1 MLELPYM
8 QERSGPDSK
17 VTVVY
22 LITKGFWGGAGKY
35 VYNLATSLPKDKYE
49 VSVICGQGRILKEKL
64 EKKGVKVF
72 SIGSM
77 RRDISIFGE
86 MVSFL
91 RIFWIVF
98 REKPD
103 VLHLNSPKAGGIG
116 AVIGRILFVKKIIY
130 TAHGWTFNENR
141 PAFQNSLILIFSWIT
156 TLLCHKVIVIAKRE
170 EEQALSFPLTNRE
183 KIVLIGNGVEKIDF
197 KDKNTARKELSEKVG
212 IDTEEETLW
221 IGTLAE
227 LHKNKGF
234 EYAIEAVSKINTP
247 FKYLI
252 IGEGE
257 GKKNIEFLIKK
268 YNLEKKVYLVGFMEN
283 ASEYLKAFDIFI
295 LSSIKEGLPYT
306 ILEAG
311 LAENAVIAS
320 SVGGIPDII
329 ENGKTGILTT
339 KTRVGEIT
347 RAIEY
352 LIDKPEERKFFAKNL
367 KEKVEKEFSIEHML
381 EKTLKLYS

>member
-1 MLELPYM
+1 M
-8 QERSGPDSK
+8 
-17 VTVVY
+17 
-22 LITKGFWGGAGKY
+22 
-35 VYNLATSLPKDKYE
+35 
-49 VSVICGQGRILKEKL
+49 
-64 EKKGVKVF
+64 
-72 SIGSM
+72 
-77 RRDISIFGE
+77 
-86 MVSFL
+86 
-91 RIFWIVF
+91 IFWIIF

-116 AVIGRILFVKKIIY
+116 AVIGRILFIKKIIY

-183 KIVLIGNGVEKIDF
+183 KIVLINNGVEKIDF
-197 KDKNTARKELSEKVG
+197 KDRSEARKELLARTVLARIETPDSSLS
-212 IDTEEETLW
+212 TLNSTLW

-234 EYAIEAVSKINTP
+234 EYTLEAVSKINTV
-247 FKYLI
+247 FKYFI

-257 GKKNIEFLIKK
+257 ERTNLEFLIKK

-339 KTRVGEIT
+339 KTRSGEIT

-352 LIDKPEERKFFAKNL
+352 LIDKPEERKIFAKNL
-367 KEKVEKEFSIEHML
+367 KEKVEKEFSITQML
-381 EKTLKLYS
+381 EKTLKLYI